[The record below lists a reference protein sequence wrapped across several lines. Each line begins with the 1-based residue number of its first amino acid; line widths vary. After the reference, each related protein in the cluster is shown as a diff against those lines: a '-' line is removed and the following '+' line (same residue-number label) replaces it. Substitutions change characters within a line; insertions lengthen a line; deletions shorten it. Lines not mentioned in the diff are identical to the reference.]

1 MNSALRFRAQAPLI
15 DQLLRE
21 IGVQGGDVGQAAKA
35 LLERGEHVER
45 GERSAGMIKVYT
57 SSVIDA
63 PADAVWAQVRDFNG
77 LPRWTPFVAESRIEE
92 GQPADRIGCVRN
104 FRLRDGGVIR
114 ERLLT
119 LSDYDYQCS
128 YSILES
134 PMGVEN
140 YVATLKLTPVTDGGR
155 TFAEW
160 WAEFDCAPEREAA
173 LAEQIGQGVFQ
184 AAFDSLKKVL
194 AR

>member
-1 MNSALRFRAQAPLI
+1 M
-15 DQLLRE
+15 
-21 IGVQGGDVGQAAKA
+21 
-35 LLERGEHVER
+35 
-45 GERSAGMIKVYT
+45 
-57 SSVIDA
+57 
-63 PADAVWAQVRDFNG
+63 
-77 LPRWTPFVAESRIEE
+77 AESRIEE
-92 GQPADRIGCVRN
+92 NQPADRIGCVRN

-119 LSDYDYQCS
+119 LSDYDYPCS
-128 YSILES
+128 YAILES

-140 YVATLKLTPVTDGGR
+140 YVATHKLTPVTDGGR

-160 WAEFDCAPEREAA
+160 WAEFDCAPDREAA

-184 AAFDSLKKVL
+184 AAFDSLKKAV